1 MSVSNVKLSELKKL
15 KVTELRDELAR
26 RGLETKGVKD
36 DLIAR
41 LSEAMEAEATV
52 EAQGQDAERG
62 AERVD
67 AEQTSEAVNINQP
80 ENKDRTAPV
89 GPKTAGDGSTPANIN
104 ENPEPGKTPEQGFPR
119 DETNKTSALTALT
132 EDERKK
138 LRADRF
144 GTTPTQSNGKGQ
156 NIGGL
161 GQFDAAEELERRK
174 KRAERFGLPVPVS
187 AAEEEARKK
196 QRAERFGLQVPISK
210 DELKAKLEARAAR
223 FGLPISSQTTASS
236 KGESDAEARKREERA
251 KRFAQS

>member
-104 ENPEPGKTPEQGFPR
+104 EKPETGKTPEQGFPR
-119 DETNKTSALTALT
+119 NETNKASALT
-132 EDERKK
+132 EDEKKK
-138 LRADRF
+138 LRAERF

-156 NIGGL
+156 KIGGL

-210 DELKAKLEARAAR
+210 EELKAKLEARAAR

-236 KGESDAEARKREERA
+236 KVESDAEARKREERA